1 METEASPVLSHVQK
15 TIISAQQSLG
25 NVDTN
30 SVAWA
35 LIGIALVF
43 LIRKRLST
51 FGLMCFRALLARFAV
66 DLSAEV
72 EAQLKTAI
80 EILFVTLAIYI
91 AVSFSLPNDGMG
103 LFLSRVLSSVAI
115 IAIFSAWY
123 RLSGPFASLL
133 RNDTSSLVSSETDW
147 IERVTQF
154 SVLLFGLTSLLK
166 VWQIDIT
173 GALTGVGVL
182 GAGLAIA
189 TQDLLRNLVAGMT
202 NISEKRFETGDAI
215 QVEGQFV
222 GTVKRIDLRSTMV
235 VGFDQIPRHI
245 PNSDLSNSV
254 VLNYSARKHRRIM
267 LKVPLM
273 LSATQSQIEAVRD
286 GIRHHHRTSGDFAL
300 GDDAPKHVYVSDFGA
315 SSVDVLIYVW
325 TRGPDYQEYLQITE
339 RLTLA
344 ILSITRNAG
353 TTLAYPT
360 QTLKIDA
367 SMESQELKDS
377 GFSPDR

>member
-1 METEASPVLSHVQK
+1 METEVGSVHAHIQKAIIAVEQSWEDLNKGSMVWSLIGVALVFTLRKQLSA
-15 TIISAQQSLG
+15 IG
-25 NVDTN
+25 
-30 SVAWA
+30 
-35 LIGIALVF
+35 LIGI
-43 LIRKRLST
+43 K
-51 FGLMCFRALLARFAV
+51 ALLARFAV
-66 DLSAEV
+66 TLTDEV
-72 EAQLKTAI
+72 DAQLKTAA
-80 EILFVTLAIYI
+80 EILAVTF
-91 AVSFSLPNDGMG
+91 AVYVAVNMAFPDGASEV
-103 LFLSRVLSSVAI
+103 FLRKVLSS
-115 IAIFSAWY
+115 IAIVTVFGAWY
-123 RLSGPFASLL
+123 QLSGPFASLL
-133 RNDTSSLVSSETDW
+133 RADTSNLVSSETDW
-147 IERVTQF
+147 IQRVTQF

-254 VLNYSARKHRRIM
+254 VLNYSSRKHRRIV
-267 LKVPLM
+267 LKVPLE

-286 GIRHHHRTSGDFAL
+286 GIRNHHARSGDFEL
-300 GDDAPKHVYVSDFGA
+300 GDEAPKHIYVSDLGP
-315 SSVDVLIYVW
+315 SSIDILIYVW
-325 TRGPDYQEYLQITE
+325 TRGPDYQDYLQVTE

-344 ILSITRNAG
+344 ILNITRGAG
-353 TTLAYPT
+353 TALAYPT
-360 QTLKIDA
+360 QTLKLDA
-367 SMESQELKDS
+367 KTEIQGLLEAEFNQNS
-377 GFSPDR
+377 

>member
-1 METEASPVLSHVQK
+1 METEAGPVLSYVQK
-15 TIISAQQSLG
+15 TIVSAQQSLG
-25 NVDTN
+25 DVDTN
-30 SVAWA
+30 SVVWA

-43 LIRKRLST
+43 LIRKQLSA

-72 EAQLKTAI
+72 EAHLKTAT
-80 EILFVTLAIYI
+80 EILFVTLAIYV
-91 AVSFSLPNDGMG
+91 AVSFLLPDDGSG

-115 IAIFSAWY
+115 VAIFGAWY

-286 GIRHHHRTSGDFAL
+286 GIRHHHQTSGDFEL
-300 GDDAPKHVYVSDFGA
+300 GNAAPKHIYVSDFGA
-315 SSVDVLIYVW
+315 SSVDILIYVW

-367 SMESQELKDS
+367 STESQGLQENA
-377 GFSPDR
+377 FSPNS

>member
-1 METEASPVLSHVQK
+1 METEAGPVLSYVQK
-15 TIISAQQSLG
+15 TIVSAQQSLG
-25 NVDTN
+25 DVDTN
-30 SVAWA
+30 SVVWA
-35 LIGIALVF
+35 LIGIVLVF
-43 LIRKRLST
+43 LIRKQLSA

-72 EAQLKTAI
+72 EAHLKTAT
-80 EILFVTLAIYI
+80 EILFVTLAIYV
-91 AVSFSLPNDGMG
+91 AVSFLLPDDGSG

-115 IAIFSAWY
+115 VAIFGAWY

-286 GIRHHHRTSGDFAL
+286 GIRHHHQTSGDFEL
-300 GDDAPKHVYVSDFGA
+300 GDAAPKHIYVSDFGA
-315 SSVDVLIYVW
+315 SSVDILIYVW

-360 QTLKIDA
+360 QTLKIDT
-367 SMESQELKDS
+367 STESQGLQDNA
-377 GFSPDR
+377 FSPNS